1 MSHIPLPSKKKS
13 LVKPT
18 SVPPEYRALLAK
30 MEDIRKAVTGKYPH
44 TNDSSPEST
53 PPSSPELTRWK

>member
-1 MSHIPLPSKKKS
+1 M
-13 LVKPT
+13 
-18 SVPPEYRALLAK
+18 ALLAK

-44 TNDSSPEST
+44 TDDSSPEST